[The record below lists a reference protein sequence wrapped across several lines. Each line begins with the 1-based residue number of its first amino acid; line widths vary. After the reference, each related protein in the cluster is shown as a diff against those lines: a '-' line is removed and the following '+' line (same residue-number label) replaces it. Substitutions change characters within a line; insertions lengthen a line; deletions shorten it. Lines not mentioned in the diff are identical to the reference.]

1 MPPFSNSGCHQTV
14 EIFLFLNLRE
24 ITMTR
29 ISALTIETAP
39 DASRP
44 VLEAVKS
51 NFGVL
56 LNVFKT
62 MAHSP
67 ALLSGYVQFYQAM
80 EKTSLSPKERETV
93 SLAVSEVNGCAYCM
107 SVHNMMATKGGMT
120 PEDIRAARDG
130 KLDPIA
136 VLARQIALTRGQV
149 TDEDL
154 ATARA
159 AGLTDAKIVEV
170 IGDVALMTVTNLLNN
185 VAKTTLE
192 LPPAL

>member
-1 MPPFSNSGCHQTV
+1 
-14 EIFLFLNLRE
+14 
-24 ITMTR
+24 MTR

-149 TDEDL
+149 SDEDL

-170 IGDVALMTVTNLLNN
+170 IGDAALMTVTNLLNN

-192 LPPAL
+192 LPPAP